1 MMSSP
6 PSFPVALRSELLSGP
21 LLTYVL
27 IVLGLTVLI
36 KYIYGK
42 RLKQDVNIFLQ
53 RSYNIN
59 ARLNAHS
66 DLYHNYFLWCS
77 LLFACA
83 SAVFLLLCDMRLNI
97 LPIPSDRLPSAVPVC
112 AAGILLFYG
121 AKSALA
127 LFFGQIIHEEQHF
140 RQYLDYMWLT
150 LRMTGCI
157 LVPCILVIPF
167 LSPSWSLRVVHVA
180 AILLCAIT
188 VLRWLKGVF
197 WNLGHG
203 FSIFYFILYLCTF
216 EFTPVLVAWKLWF
229 SEI

>member
-1 MMSSP
+1 MMTSP
-6 PSFPVALRSELLSGP
+6 PSFPVALRSELLSGT

-27 IVLGLTVLI
+27 IVLGLAVLI

-42 RLKQDVNIFLQ
+42 LLKQDVNIFLQ

-66 DLYHNYFLWCS
+66 DLYHNYFLWS
-77 LLFACA
+77 GLLFACA
-83 SAVFLLLCDMRLNI
+83 SAVFLLLGNMRLEI
-97 LPIPSDRLPSAVPVC
+97 FPIPSDRLSAAVPVC
-112 AAGILLFYG
+112 AAGVLLFYG

-150 LRMTGCI
+150 LRIAGII

-167 LSPSWSLRVVHVA
+167 LSPAWSTQVVQAA
-180 AILLCAIT
+180 AILLSTIT

-197 WNLGHG
+197 WNLGNG

-216 EFTPVLVAWKLWF
+216 EFTPAIIAWKLWF
-229 SEI
+229 SEV